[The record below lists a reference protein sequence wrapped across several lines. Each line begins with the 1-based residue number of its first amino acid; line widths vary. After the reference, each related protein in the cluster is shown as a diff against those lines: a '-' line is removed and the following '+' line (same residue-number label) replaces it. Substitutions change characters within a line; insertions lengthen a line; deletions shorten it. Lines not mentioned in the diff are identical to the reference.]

1 MKNMRKIL
9 AIALA
14 LCLLPVMAAAAEEVT
29 TAPADA
35 GIAIQL
41 NGELLAFPSGVAP
54 YFSPEANRTFV
65 PFRDLFEAM
74 GAEVSYDEDTRVVT
88 AVRGE
93 TVVTLEQNG
102 TAMQVTEN
110 GETRTIESDV
120 PVMNLDGRVL
130 VPIRFASEALGAN
143 VGWDQVNKTVVV
155 LDTPTVLA
163 DKLGDYTLITKLNDI
178 NSGFVGKTY
187 EMTMDMAMS
196 MKGDLDELEL
206 DIPVTAKVVA
216 VANDSAVDGALD
228 MTIDMTSLMTAMMGE
243 AMPGV
248 SGEMKMDVS
257 AEFLLSLDDLSYS
270 IYCEY
275 INQTLGFEEG
285 TWLVLDMGAML
296 EDMGEMS
303 GVMTQL
309 QGEMDIA
316 DVVSAI
322 LGEGTLTSID
332 DYDAFVS
339 VIDMINKLI
348 DDSNFVQDGNVYTN
362 EVDFLD
368 FDGATCVATL
378 VIELDDAGK
387 AVSSDIIITITEETT
402 GMELKMDIASK
413 QDGMTMQVIINVEGV
428 TVTLD
433 ATAAY
438 ALTDKAPRTAIPA
451 GAPVQD
457 LMDAMY

>member
-14 LCLLPVMAAAAEEVT
+14 LCLLPVMAMAAEE
-29 TAPADA
+29 PADS

-41 NGELLAFPSGVAP
+41 NGETLAFPSGVAP

-74 GAEVSYDEDTRVVT
+74 GAKVSYDENTRVVT

-143 VGWDQVNKTVVV
+143 VGWDQANQTVLV
-155 LDTPTVLA
+155 LDIPALIA
-163 DKLGDYTLITKLNDI
+163 DKLGNYTLITKMNDI
-178 NSGFVGKTY
+178 NSAFVGKTY
-187 EMTMDMAMS
+187 EMTMDMAMN
-196 MKGDLDELEL
+196 MKGDIDGIKLDV
-206 DIPVTAKVVA
+206 PVTAKVVA
-216 VANDSAVDGALD
+216 VSDGLHADGQMD
-228 MTIDMTSLMTAMMGE
+228 MTIDMTSLMTAMMEE

-248 SGEMKMDVS
+248 TGEMKMDIN
-257 AEFLLSLDDLSYS
+257 AEILISLDDLSYG

-275 INQTLGFEEG
+275 INQTMGLEAG
-285 TWLVLDMGAML
+285 TWLVFDMASMM
-296 EDMGEMS
+296 EEMGEMS
-303 GVMTQL
+303 DMMAQL

-316 DVVSAI
+316 DVVSII
-322 LGEGTLTSID
+322 LGESTLTSIY
-332 DYDAFVS
+332 DYDEVAS

-348 DDSNFVQDGNVYTN
+348 DDSNFVQKGNVYTN
-362 EVDFLD
+362 VVNLFD
-368 FDGATCVATL
+368 FDGASCVATL
-378 VIELDDAGK
+378 VIELDADGNAI
-387 AVSSDIIITITEETT
+387 SSDVTITVTEETT
-402 GMELKMDIASK
+402 GMELKVDVASK
-413 QDGMTMQVIINVEGV
+413 QNGMTMNIAIDVEGI

-433 ATAAY
+433 ATSAY
-438 ALTDKAPRTAIPA
+438 ALTDKTPRTAIPQ
-451 GAPVQD
+451 GAPVFD
-457 LMDAMY
+457 LMDVMSGMY